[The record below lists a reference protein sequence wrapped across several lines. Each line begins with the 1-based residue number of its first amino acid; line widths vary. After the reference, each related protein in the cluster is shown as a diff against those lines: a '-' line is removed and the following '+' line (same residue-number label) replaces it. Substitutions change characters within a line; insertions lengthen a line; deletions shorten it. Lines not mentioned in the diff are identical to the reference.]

1 VFSWFDRVHLM
12 NDNQSRHL
20 AQLDGLRAL
29 AVFVV
34 LIDHSHPRDY
44 LLDLNVPWG
53 EMGVNLFFV
62 LSGFLITGIL
72 LRCRQLV
79 EQGTRTVAGA
89 LGSFYARRFLRIF
102 PLFYATLLVLALCDY
117 RDIRASL
124 GWHFSYLS
132 NVSFVISH
140 SGRGYPHFWSL
151 AVEEQF
157 YLVWPCLVL
166 FTPRRLLMPLVLAG
180 IAIGP
185 LFRLGVALVWPD
197 NLLARIWLPFACFD
211 TLGAGALLALISSR
225 SHPYRSWR
233 KPALRL
239 GLWLGGPLLAVF
251 LVLCAGHWFPRGMEV
266 VLFRCAMGLFFFWL
280 TARAAEGFSGW
291 FGRLLV
297 SRPLTYVGKISYGIY
312 VIHYFIPVLT
322 VWALS
327 RVGLSY
333 PSDEALGRPL
343 AIAFQ
348 FVLHTAVTVVLASA
362 SWYLFEKPL
371 NDLKRY
377 FPYEGRPARETEAP
391 LRERPLAEGIA
402 AGGDG
407 RNGSPREAGDVAV
420 GEL

>member
-1 VFSWFDRVHLM
+1 M
-12 NDNQSRHL
+12 NHNQSRHL

-34 LIDHSHPRDY
+34 LIDHALPRDY
-44 LLDLNVPWG
+44 RHNLNVPWG

-72 LRCRQLV
+72 LRCRDIV
-79 EQGTRTVAGA
+79 ELGTRTVAGA

-132 NVSFVISH
+132 NVCFVTGH
-140 SGRGYPHFWSL
+140 GERGYPHFWSL

-180 IAIGP
+180 IAVGP
-185 LFRLGVALVWPD
+185 LFRLGAALVWPD
-197 NLLARIWLPFACFD
+197 NHLARIWLPAACFD
-211 TLGAGALLALISSR
+211 TLGAGAFLALISSK
-225 SHPYRSWR
+225 SYSYRGWQ
-233 KPALRL
+233 KPARRL
-239 GLWLGGPLLAVF
+239 GLWLGGPLMAVF
-251 LVLCAGHWFPRGMEV
+251 LVLCAKYWFPRGMEV
-266 VLFRCAMGLFFFWL
+266 VLFRCVMGLFFFWL
-280 TARAAEGFSGW
+280 TARAAEGFPGW
-291 FGRLLV
+291 FGRLLAN
-297 SRPLTYVGKISYGIY
+297 RPLTYVGKISYGVY

-322 VWALS
+322 AWALD

-333 PSDEALGRPL
+333 PSEEVLGRRY
-343 AIAFQ
+343 AVAFQ
-348 FVLHTAVTVVLASA
+348 FVLHTTVTMVLASA

-377 FPYEGRPARETEAP
+377 FPYEGRPARETEAS
-391 LRERPLAEGIA
+391 LEKRPLADGIRTKA
-402 AGGDG
+402 LRPAEAGGT
-407 RNGSPREAGDVAV
+407 EV
-420 GEL
+420 